1 MKVHFLDGSNY
12 YHNQRYKKRTRKLAR
27 FCLPANVIRLHRF
40 LKKLSLYTA
49 SLHSF
54 LFAPAANDIPKHWL

>member
-12 YHNQRYKKRTRKLAR
+12 YHNQRYKKQTRKLAR
-27 FCLPANVIRLHRF
+27 FCLSANVIQLHRF

-54 LFAPAANDIPKHWL
+54 PFEWAGIDIPKHWL